1 MLLTYSEIYTEIYS
15 EIYSEIKTRSYF
27 SLPSAYH
34 KTTPAPNTLADFKT
48 PETLKRQTYIYN
60 CFRDFCIFDFHASFF
75 ALPRKSHE
83 SNNTKVPSKLQRERQ
98 QALQRK
104 TYPNHIL
111 PTARAQQALQHQ
123 PYQNHI
129 QPTARAQLALQHK
142 TYLNHTT
149 AQRETA
155 IALGTLSMV
164 FPSPRVRLNPALAP
178 YLPEKRRRLNS
189 PGTTSVPRHGFI
201 VTFRWAL

>member
-98 QALQRK
+98 KALQRK
-104 TYPNHIL
+104 THP
-111 PTARAQQALQHQ
+111 
-123 PYQNHI
+123 
-129 QPTARAQLALQHK
+129 
-142 TYLNHTT
+142 NHTT

>member
-111 PTARAQQALQHQ
+111 PTARAQQALQHK
-123 PYQNHI
+123 PH
-129 QPTARAQLALQHK
+129 P
-142 TYLNHTT
+142 NHTT

>member
-111 PTARAQQALQHQ
+111 PTARAQQALQHK
-123 PYQNHI
+123 PH
-129 QPTARAQLALQHK
+129 P
-142 TYLNHTT
+142 NHTT
-149 AQRETA
+149 AQRERSKRYN
-155 IALGTLSMV
+155 I
-164 FPSPRVRLNPALAP
+164 SPTKITSNLQRERSKRYNVRATRITS
-178 YLPEKRRRLNS
+178 YLQRARS
-189 PGTTSVPRHGFI
+189 
-201 VTFRWAL
+201 